1 MSKIRHF
8 KNKPATGS
16 DFQPLLE
23 ATSKLRKEQEQDARL
38 SEKEMELT
46 NQIDMNENNL
56 MLMKQKLMD
65 TQRASQE
72 NYSPEQ
78 MLSNLKTEVRKQREL
93 NSEIL
98 MRELNDKR
106 ERLQRMEMLLQ
117 EPMTT

>member
-1 MSKIRHF
+1 
-8 KNKPATGS
+8 
-16 DFQPLLE
+16 
-23 ATSKLRKEQEQDARL
+23 
-38 SEKEMELT
+38 
-46 NQIDMNENNL
+46 MNENNL

-117 EPMTT
+117 EPMTTQTELERLTNDVKRLQMDN